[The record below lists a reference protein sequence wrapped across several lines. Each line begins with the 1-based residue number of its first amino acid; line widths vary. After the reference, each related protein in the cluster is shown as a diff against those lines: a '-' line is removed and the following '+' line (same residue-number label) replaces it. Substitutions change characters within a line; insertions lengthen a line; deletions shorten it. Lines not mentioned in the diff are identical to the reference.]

1 MPASISLD
9 DEPEK
14 AETKTEPNA
23 KTTVYSQ
30 SELGMKTW
38 NTSGLIPQNLSDN
51 EEIACE
57 DQMALPAPPALIES
71 PFENQKSVT
80 RETLASAQTPA
91 SAETEMFE
99 IQTPAQSNEL
109 VPPSEMT
116 AFTNDIKTA
125 IYNQKYETAVNAIQ
139 ETNEPIQSFTMEPI
153 SRKDVEEGWKVA
165 PKQNIQQVSHVEMQ
179 PEPLG
184 KANPAAGSGMK
195 RLAAPRKG
203 NHEKTASSQ
212 KRFQIEVSEKA
223 LGEIISAGEKA
234 PVISA
239 AENTIEAENNEIPA
253 TVEMNQSVEL
263 PESEKT
269 EIAENVPEKKV
280 KQTLNIFDFGIEDMQ
295 VFKENEDF
303 SSEKTDVDANLND
316 PFSSS
321 SMCCV
326 EEENENGE
334 VISVS
339 ESTSTISAIYY
350 ESCKNRSSVRTIS
363 YENKD
368 KAPAKDPKSGWKVV
382 DNEEEEESNEPL
394 DLDILLLPPDEFEAK
409 SMNEMHQEAKEMV
422 NSRPARTDFAT
433 GKEFPSAGD
442 ALNTDSLPE
451 VPNDSMPQDS
461 ISRNSISRENSM
473 VLPPVPSQNEEET
486 EPALNFAGL
495 KAEAEKTL
503 PPENDVEPNLPNE
516 VSEQP
521 APLLDQ
527 DEVLP
532 PPAETELADEHGPE
546 LNTEP
551 EISDEHGPE
560 LNTEPEISSNQEPEL
575 KAEEKP
581 EPKAETTIEAKID
594 AEPVAN
600 KVADQVSG
608 QIADQIADRIAD
620 QVVERTVDE
629 VMKRMKD
636 RLDTETEVQ
645 KTDFEEVM
653 ISRIR
658 NQIEMNQKPQ
668 TDPSENPSETST
680 VAVAPNKLAPPVRA
694 KAPQMENLEEVES
707 LNSLSSEEEAE
718 QKQIAAEP
726 VAPMIQE
733 PSATI

>member
-1 MPASISLD
+1 MKNLQNFNSFFGGNREETHEDLRLNLNRPQFFTNLFHADYNEILSTFSIPVLVIILSILLAHTAKGQNGSRLSDYFENSQDPVESYSVPPRMGSAFSNTQANSIPTPQAETMVQKEQTPVPGSNPVQTSEPAVRTYALPSGGMVREYRGEGGMLIRENHWSDSPADWQANTQDQAAREQAIREQAIREQAIREQAVREQAIREEIAREQAAREQAIREEVAREFAERAAKEQKSQFSAVPASISLD

-23 KTTVYSQ
+23 KTTVSSQ
-30 SELGMKTW
+30 SERGLKTW
-38 NTSGLIPQNLSDN
+38 NTSGLIPQNWSDN

-350 ESCKNRSSVRTIS
+350 ESCKNRCSVRTIS

-368 KAPAKDPKSGWKVV
+368 KAPAKDPKSG
-382 DNEEEEESNEPL
+382 
-394 DLDILLLPPDEFEAK
+394 
-409 SMNEMHQEAKEMV
+409 
-422 NSRPARTDFAT
+422 
-433 GKEFPSAGD
+433 
-442 ALNTDSLPE
+442 
-451 VPNDSMPQDS
+451 
-461 ISRNSISRENSM
+461 
-473 VLPPVPSQNEEET
+473 
-486 EPALNFAGL
+486 
-495 KAEAEKTL
+495 
-503 PPENDVEPNLPNE
+503 
-516 VSEQP
+516 
-521 APLLDQ
+521 
-527 DEVLP
+527 
-532 PPAETELADEHGPE
+532 
-546 LNTEP
+546 
-551 EISDEHGPE
+551 
-560 LNTEPEISSNQEPEL
+560 
-575 KAEEKP
+575 
-581 EPKAETTIEAKID
+581 
-594 AEPVAN
+594 
-600 KVADQVSG
+600 
-608 QIADQIADRIAD
+608 
-620 QVVERTVDE
+620 
-629 VMKRMKD
+629 
-636 RLDTETEVQ
+636 
-645 KTDFEEVM
+645 
-653 ISRIR
+653 
-658 NQIEMNQKPQ
+658 
-668 TDPSENPSETST
+668 
-680 VAVAPNKLAPPVRA
+680 
-694 KAPQMENLEEVES
+694 
-707 LNSLSSEEEAE
+707 
-718 QKQIAAEP
+718 
-726 VAPMIQE
+726 
-733 PSATI
+733 